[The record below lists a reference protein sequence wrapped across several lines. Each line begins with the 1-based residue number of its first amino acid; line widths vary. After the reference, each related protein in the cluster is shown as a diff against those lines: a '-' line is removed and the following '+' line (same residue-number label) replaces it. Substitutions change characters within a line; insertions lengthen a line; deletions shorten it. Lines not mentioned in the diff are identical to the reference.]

1 MSVKSALTL
10 PVVELIDTVIAGG
23 YCVGCG
29 ACAASQGSNM
39 RVQMNDYG
47 MFTATHVD
55 AGNQDQRVVCPFGEN
70 ALNEDQ
76 IGAELFSGS
85 AQYIDGLGYAV
96 ACYAGHVSD
105 ESIRAKGSSGGM
117 GTWIILELLRQRKI
131 DGVIHVG
138 GSDDADGLP
147 FGYKI
152 STTEEE
158 IINRA
163 KSRYYPVEMS
173 RVIREL
179 RELPGRYAFVGL
191 PCFVKALRLLAAAD
205 DGIQNRIAYT
215 VALFCGHLKS
225 KHFADFFAW
234 QMGIKPGDLEGINF
248 RTKLASRPASNYGIT
263 VTSRKTSHCQANS
276 DYYGSSWGYGF
287 FKYKACDYC
296 DDVVGETA
304 DISVG
309 DAWLPEYVAD
319 SGGTN
324 VVVVR
329 NMELAKIVNQA
340 IVSGALAM
348 KEVPASQVIK
358 SQEAGLRHR
367 REGLSYR
374 LLQRDRGLTWRPKKR
389 VKATDANVTARQQ
402 RIFELR
408 ERLAEESHLAF
419 HDARNQNSLAA
430 FQNRMEPLMRSYDA
444 YYKPHWMENL
454 RLRLRSQLARGRRG
468 MIRVFSLMKFSNK

>member
-1 MSVKSALTL
+1 VNVKSALTL
-10 PVVELIDTVIAGG
+10 PVAQLVETVIAGG

-29 ACAASQGSNM
+29 ACASIQGSKM
-39 RVQMNDYG
+39 RVEMNDYG
-47 MFTATHVD
+47 MFTASVVD
-55 AGNQDQRVVCPFGEN
+55 GENLDQRVVCPFG
-70 ALNEDQ
+70 ADSPNEDQ
-76 IGAELFSGS
+76 IGEELFSRS
-85 AQYIDGLGYAV
+85 AQYTDGLGYAV

-105 ESIRAKGSSGGM
+105 ESVRSKGSSGGM

-147 FGYKI
+147 FTYKI

-158 IINRA
+158 VIQRA
-163 KSRYYPVEMS
+163 KSRYYPIEMS
-173 RVIREL
+173 QVIGEL
-179 RELPGRYAFVGL
+179 RGLKGRFAFVGL
-191 PCFVKALRLLAAAD
+191 PCFVKALRLVAATD
-205 DGIQNRIAYT
+205 EDIKNRIAYT

-234 QMGIKPGDLEGINF
+234 QMGIEPGSLEGINF
-248 RTKLASRPASNYGIT
+248 RTKLPSRPASNYGIS
-263 VTSRKTSHCQANS
+263 VSSKRNMQCKAN
-276 DYYGSSWGYGF
+276 DEYYGSNWGYGF

-309 DAWLPEYVAD
+309 DAWLPEYVND

-329 NMELAKIVNQA
+329 KPELAMMVDSA
-340 IVSGALAM
+340 ISAGDLVMKRVSPSR
-348 KEVPASQVIK
+348 VVK

-367 REGLSYR
+367 RTGLAFR
-374 LLQRDRGLTWRPKKR
+374 LYQRDRSATWRPTKR
-389 VKATDANVTARQQ
+389 VQAGVSNISARQKE
-402 RIFELR
+402 IFALR

-419 HDARNQNSLAA
+419 YDARTRGSIAV
-430 FQNRMEPLMRSYDA
+430 FQDRMEPLVRKYDA
-444 YYKPHWMENL
+444 LYMPHGIAKLTNKV
-454 RLRLRSQLARGRRG
+454 RIYLARAKRAMLR
-468 MIRVFSLMKFSNK
+468 ILTLLNHRNR